1 MMVTAEVVV
10 PAAISG
16 KAANV
21 PSVENRVV
29 VVDLLAAAEADGV
42 VRAMAFLEVLL
53 VTSRARSFA
62 LIT

>member
-1 MMVTAEVVV
+1 MVTAEVVV

-21 PSVENRVV
+21 PSVV
-29 VVDLLAAAEADGV
+29 VVDLLTAVEADGV